1 MFSAFQACWGAVS
14 GALPVFEAAMN
25 LLEVM
30 GVLDESTG
38 DDPFASFL
46 MDTPITSPEIWAA
59 LFHHVDKVIVL
70 SLRFLS

>member
-1 MFSAFQACWGAVS
+1 VS
-14 GALPVFEAAMN
+14 EVAIN

-30 GVLDESTG
+30 GVLDDSTG

-46 MDTPITSPEIWAA
+46 MDIPITLPEIWAA

-70 SLRFLS
+70 SLRSLS